1 MPGRACL
8 AGRAWPGAGVVAGGA
23 GFSPGV
29 IGGTLAPMTS
39 TLSGAGRT
47 RELWSVGDYQR
58 VGVRLVPASEQL
70 VADLQVRPGER
81 LLDVG
86 GGTGNTAL
94 AAARRDA
101 DVVCT
106 DIVPELLE
114 HARRRAELEGLAF
127 ETEVADA
134 QSLPYED
141 GSFDVVTS
149 TIGVVFAADAEQA
162 AGELVRVLRRGG
174 RLGLTAW
181 VPTAP
186 GGKLLDLV
194 RRHDPGD
201 HPGDAVRWG
210 TRDGVDQLLGRR
222 GVQLRYTERTV
233 DFTAPTVEVQ
243 WQRYVEW
250 YAPVRVAWER
260 LDEVGRAA
268 FRDKFI
274 QMWGSYSR

>member
-70 VADLQVRPGER
+70 VADLGVRPGEK

-101 DVVCT
+101 DGVFT
-106 DIVPELLE
+106 DLVPEALDF
-114 HARRRAELEGLAF
+114 ARRRAEMEGLAF

-134 QSLPYED
+134 QALPYED

-149 TIGVVFAADAEQA
+149 TIGVVFAADAERA
-162 AGELVRVLRRGG
+162 AAELVRVLRPGG

-181 VPTAP
+181 VPEAP
-186 GGKLLDLV
+186 GGRLLDLV
-194 RRHDPGD
+194 RRHDPRD
-201 HPGDAVRWG
+201 HPGDPLRWG
-210 TRDGVDQLLGRR
+210 TRDGVEQLFARR
-222 GVQLRYTERTV
+222 GVQLRYAERTT
-233 DFTAPTVEVQ
+233 DFTAPDLETQ
-243 WQRYVEW
+243 WQRYVDW
-250 YAPVRVAWER
+250 YAPVR
-260 LDEVGRAA
+260 
-268 FRDKFI
+268 
-274 QMWGSYSR
+274 